1 MLSARRVRGATGI
14 NGVHVGKNEPDER
27 KAYSKSLD
35 PSGSRT
41 KVGGRAP
48 PVLLLL
54 GRRLF
59 RFLCFLGCFLLLALG
74 CFVLPCGNR
83 SVDSVDIDFLDAS
96 LAGNR
101 NIVGVNQL
109 SFLPLELVGLDR
121 PVWHFLERSR
131 ASSLLRDFCLFL
143 ESSLAFCLSRS
154 PSRLG
159 GRACLRCRLRCA
171 FVVRARSLCAGDG
184 GGSGDGDGHGYHFQH
199 ASSSRCLTAAR
210 VDRGSWPAV
219 MG

>member
-41 KVGGRAP
+41 KVGGPAP

-101 NIVGVNQL
+101 NVIGVNQL
-109 SFLPLELVGLDR
+109 SFLPLEPVGLDG
-121 PVWHFLERSR
+121 PVWHFLQRCGAGR
-131 ASSLLRDFCLFL
+131 HLRDFCFFL
-143 ESSLAFCLSRS
+143 EGGWTFYLSGS
-154 PSRLG
+154 PTRI
-159 GRACLRCRLRCA
+159 
-171 FVVRARSLCAGDG
+171 
-184 GGSGDGDGHGYHFQH
+184 
-199 ASSSRCLTAAR
+199 
-210 VDRGSWPAV
+210 
-219 MG
+219 